1 MKQALDV
8 SVSCKS
14 SGKVNVLYKQSIVF
28 FLNVTELTSSLNVL
42 PCLMVYLVV

>member
-14 SGKVNVLYKQSIVF
+14 SGKVNLSYISNPLSF
-28 FLNVTELTSSLNVL
+28 FKMSLS
-42 PCLMVYLVV
+42 